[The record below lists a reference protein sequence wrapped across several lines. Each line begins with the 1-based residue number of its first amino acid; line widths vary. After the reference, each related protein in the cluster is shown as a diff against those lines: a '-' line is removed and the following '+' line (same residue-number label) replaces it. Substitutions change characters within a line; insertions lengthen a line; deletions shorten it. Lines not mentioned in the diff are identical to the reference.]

1 MERALL
7 FIQINHAHNI
17 KYIIRLCTRPGPYI
31 KPSRGAPLWRGGVK
45 GRGEGEE
52 EKNNAQERAAQ
63 NSDGGCAPTPEAGS
77 RLLLR
82 VPKFD
87 RKLWHRLYR
96 YLEEGDEVSTPGQP
110 SHEPGASGT
119 DWVPRGFHGRA
130 DPKGLSAPGRPPWH
144 TYSSL

>member
-17 KYIIRLCTRPGPYI
+17 KCIIRLCTCPGPYI
-31 KPSRGAPLWRGGVK
+31 TPSRGAPLWRGGVK

-63 NSDGGCAPTPEAGS
+63 NSDGGCAHTPETGS

-110 SHEPGASGT
+110 SHEPGASGA
-119 DWVPRGFHGRA
+119 DCVPRGFHGRA
-130 DPKGLSAPGRPPWH
+130 DLKGLSAPGPPPWH

>member
-1 MERALL
+1 M
-7 FIQINHAHNI
+7 
-17 KYIIRLCTRPGPYI
+17 
-31 KPSRGAPLWRGGVK
+31 K

-87 RKLWHRLYR
+87 RKPWHRLYR

-130 DPKGLSAPGRPPWH
+130 DPKGLSAPGPPPWH